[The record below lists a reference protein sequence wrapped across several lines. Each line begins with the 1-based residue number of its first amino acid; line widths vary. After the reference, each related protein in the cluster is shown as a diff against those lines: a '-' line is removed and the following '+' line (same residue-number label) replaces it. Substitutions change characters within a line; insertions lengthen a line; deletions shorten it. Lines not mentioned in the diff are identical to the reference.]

1 MPAARVRIRA
11 LDISIFLLALIIIGL
26 ISLQT
31 YVRGGGTP
39 EITIEAAGVPA
50 AGVPAAGAPAAGRSA
65 SGHERQWIF
74 PLDAQTTLRVPGP
87 LGDTVVVI
95 ENGSVRVVSSPCP
108 EKICIKTGRISKP
121 GQWIACLPNK
131 VFISIRGRRS
141 EQPDAI
147 SQ

>member
-1 MPAARVRIRA
+1 MTASRVRIKA
-11 LDISIFLLALIIIGL
+11 LDISIFLVALLVIGV

-39 EITIEAAGVPA
+39 EITIEAAG
-50 AGVPAAGAPAAGRSA
+50 APAAGRDAAASA
-65 SGHERQWIF
+65 EKQWIF

-87 LGDTVVVI
+87 LGETVVVI
-95 ENGSVRVVSSPCP
+95 EEGSARVVSSPCA

-121 GQWIACLPNK
+121 GQWIACLPNR
-131 VFISIRGRRS
+131 VFISIRGRKG

>member
-1 MPAARVRIRA
+1 MTASRVRIRV
-11 LDISIFLLALIIIGL
+11 LDIAIFLAALLVIGL

-31 YVRGGGTP
+31 YARGRGSP
-39 EITIEAAGVPA
+39 EITISGGQDAVQEA
-50 AGVPAAGAPAAGRSA
+50 
-65 SGHERQWIF
+65 EQQWIY
-74 PLDAQTTLRVPGP
+74 PLDAETTVRVPGP
-87 LGDTVVVI
+87 LGETVVEI
-95 ENGSVRVVSSPCP
+95 ADGAVRVVSSPCP

-121 GQWIACLPNK
+121 GQWIACLPNR